1 MTRAGLKQLSLVD
14 WLDLTVEEMK
24 IIRELVEQLEGIPV
38 FVLRLLDLS
47 LTVSEVSQED
57 SQDEDRTSLK

>member
-14 WLDLTVEEMK
+14 WLDLTGKEMK

-47 LTVSEVSQED
+47 LTVSELSQED

>member
-14 WLDLTVEEMK
+14 WLDLTGKEMK

-38 FVLRLLDLS
+38 FVLRLLDFS
-47 LTVSEVSQED
+47 LTVTEVS
-57 SQDEDRTSLK
+57 